1 MTSHAIP
8 FAIIAAFFR
17 DNNQQLQR
25 GEIGYRDGHVLKMTY
40 DGTVQPA
47 LVKGVVQASMK
58 KKSYEVE
65 ISIDSDDG
73 ITQAK
78 CTCPRGAVIC
88 HHMASLCIY
97 AHYNI
102 SSTDEACQW
111 NAPKPSTVAEVQT
124 LKDLHPSKRQNYKA
138 VDRNVSDNEINT
150 FLAQLEGT
158 TVGFSW
164 LLKPEPADRSFQM
177 VPIVEDI
184 LSSEDYLV
192 SVDKNT
198 YLLQQ
203 LALSQ
208 ETIIDVASLT
218 TGQATNENWLV
229 VRKNRL
235 TASKF
240 GLVLAAYKRQRFPP
254 SLYKSLMEG
263 YDLDGIRAVQW
274 GKENEE
280 TAINLF
286 TAATNLEVQRTG
298 LWLHECGF
306 LGASPDG
313 LLEDA
318 VIEVKCPY
326 KYRNVSMREKLRTD
340 KSYIIY
346 KDPTTDQTHVNEK
359 HAYWHQIQ
367 RQMHITG
374 RSKCYLVIWTPQECE
389 IVQVPKV
396 DTWAENIQLLQDF
409 YLNKFIHF
417 ISLGHK

>member
-1 MTSHAIP
+1 
-8 FAIIAAFFR
+8 
-17 DNNQQLQR
+17 
-25 GEIGYRDGHVLKMTY
+25 
-40 DGTVQPA
+40 
-47 LVKGVVQASMK
+47 
-58 KKSYEVE
+58 
-65 ISIDSDDG
+65 
-73 ITQAK
+73 
-78 CTCPRGAVIC
+78 
-88 HHMASLCIY
+88 
-97 AHYNI
+97 
-102 SSTDEACQW
+102 
-111 NAPKPSTVAEVQT
+111 VQT

-346 KDPTTDQTHVNEK
+346 KDPTTDETHVNEK

-367 RQMHITG
+367 GQMHITG